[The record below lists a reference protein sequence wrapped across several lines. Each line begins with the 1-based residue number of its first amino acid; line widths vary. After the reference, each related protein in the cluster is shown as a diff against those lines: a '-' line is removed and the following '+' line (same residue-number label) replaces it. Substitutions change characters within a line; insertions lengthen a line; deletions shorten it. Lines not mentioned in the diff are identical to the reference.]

1 MDTRFQASVSARR
14 DRRRQIRTGRPV
26 AVLAALTMALAAC
39 TAGASPSASIPAAAT
54 GSIAPAVTATPS
66 PSPTPPPAFP
76 TTLTDDEGT
85 AVALAAEPKKI
96 VSLTPS
102 ATETLFALGVGDR
115 VVGKVEDL
123 SVYPPEAASVPDV
136 AKFGEVDVE
145 KIVGLGT
152 DLVIAGGNSFNPP
165 DKIAQLRALGV
176 PVVVLYAPDIPTV
189 FTDIELI
196 GAAVG
201 KAAEAKDMTASMQA
215 GFDQIQAATASLPKP
230 RVFYELDAT
239 QKIYTAADDS
249 FLAAMIELAGGEP
262 ITTGSKTNFEI
273 PLETLITQDPEI
285 ILLGDAAY
293 GATAEI
299 VAGRPG
305 WKVMTAVKAKAIKPV
320 DDVVITR
327 PGPRLGE
334 GLLALAAAIHPE
346 ANLPSPA
353 PTASPAATSPAAATA
368 SAAP

>member
-1 MDTRFQASVSARR
+1 MDTQLLTPSSARR
-14 DRRRQIRTGRPV
+14 DRREASRYRPL
-26 AVLAALTMALAAC
+26 LAAVALLGIALAAC
-39 TAGASPSASIPAAAT
+39 TSGASPSGSTQAGAT
-54 GSIAPAVTATPS
+54 GSIEPAMTATPS
-66 PSPTPPPAFP
+66 PSPSAAPAFP

-85 AVALAAEPKKI
+85 AVKLASEPTKI

-123 SVYPPEAASVPDV
+123 SVYPPDAAKIPDV

-145 KIVGLGT
+145 KIVGFGT

-165 DKIAQLRALGV
+165 DKIAQLRTLGV

-201 KAAEAKDMTASMQA
+201 KAAEAKDMTTSMQA
-215 GFDQIQAATASLPKP
+215 SFDQIQAATSGLPKP
-230 RVFYELDAT
+230 RVFYELDAS

-249 FLAAMIELAGGEP
+249 FLAAMIELAGGDP
-262 ITTGSKTNFEI
+262 ITTGSTTNFEI
-273 PLETLITQDPEI
+273 PLETLITKDPEI

-293 GATAEI
+293 GTTADI
-299 VAGRPG
+299 VEARPG

-327 PGPRLGE
+327 PGPRVGE
-334 GLLALAAAIHPE
+334 GLRALAAAIHPD
-346 ANLPSPA
+346 ANLPS
-353 PTASPAATSPAAATA
+353 AAAASAADSLAPSA

>member
-1 MDTRFQASVSARR
+1 MITRDLEPSSVRR
-14 DRRRQIRTGRPV
+14 ERRRQQPRRLLATAI
-26 AVLAALTMALAAC
+26 AVLAVGLAAC
-39 TAGASPSASIPAAAT
+39 TSGVSPSGTTPLAATSSVQPAA
-54 GSIAPAVTATPS
+54 TARPS
-66 PSPTPPPAFP
+66 PSPSVAPAFP

-85 AVALAAEPKKI
+85 AVTLPAEPTKI

-123 SVYPPEAASVPDV
+123 SVYPPDAAKIPDV

-152 DLVIAGGNSFNPP
+152 DLVIAGGNNFNPP
-165 DKIAQLRALGV
+165 DKIAQLRTLKV
-176 PVVVLYAPDIPTV
+176 PVLVLYAPDIPTV

-201 KAAEAKDMTASMQA
+201 KSAPAKDLTASMQA
-215 GFDQIQAATASLPKP
+215 GFDQVQAATKDLPKP
-230 RVFYELDAT
+230 RVFYELDAS

-249 FLAAMIELAGGEP
+249 FLAAMIELAGGDP
-262 ITTGSKTNFEI
+262 ITTGSTTNFEI
-273 PLETLITQDPEI
+273 PLETLITKDPEI

-293 GATAEI
+293 GTTAEI
-299 VAGRPG
+299 VEGRPG
-305 WKVMTAVKAKAIKPV
+305 WGVMTAVKGKAIKPV

-327 PGPRLGE
+327 PGPRLGD
-334 GLLALAAAIHPE
+334 GLLALAAAIHPD
-346 ANLPSPA
+346 ATLPSAAPA
-353 PTASPAATSPAAATA
+353 GSPAASA

>member
-1 MDTRFQASVSARR
+1 MAIPSARR
-14 DRRRQIRTGRPV
+14 ARRQPNPHRSLAT
-26 AVLAALTMALAAC
+26 VLAAIAFVLAAC
-39 TAGASPSASIPAAAT
+39 TSGAAPSS
-54 GSIAPAVTATPS
+54 SAPAVATSSPTAVATASPS
-66 PSPTPPPAFP
+66 PSPSAAPAFP

-85 AVALAAEPKKI
+85 AVKLAAEPKKI

-123 SVYPPEAASVPDV
+123 SLYPPEAGAIPDV

-145 KIVGLGT
+145 RIVGLGT

-165 DKIAQLRALGV
+165 DKIAQLRTLGV
-176 PVVVLYAPDIPTV
+176 PVLVLYAPDIPTV
-189 FTDIELI
+189 FTDIGLI

-201 KAAEAKDMTASMQA
+201 KAPEAKDLTTSMQA
-215 GFDQIQAATASLPKP
+215 GFDQIQAATSGLPKP

-239 QKIYTAADDS
+239 QKIYTAADKS
-249 FLAAMIELAGGEP
+249 FLAAMIELAGGDP
-262 ITTGSKTNFEI
+262 ITTGSTTNFEI
-273 PLETLITQDPEI
+273 PLESLITKDPEI

-293 GATAEI
+293 GTTAE
-299 VAGRPG
+299 VVEGRPG
-305 WKVMTAVKAKAIKPV
+305 WNVMTAVKAKAIKPV

-327 PGPRLGE
+327 PGPRLVE
-334 GLLALAAAIHPE
+334 GLRALAAAIHPD
-346 ANLPSPA
+346 ANLPSAA
-353 PTASPAATSPAAATA
+353 PTASPAAASA